1 MEVLYIVIK
10 LYLYRRGRDLMLQ
23 VSRTNNLKV
32 PKTLENTIDNLNSV
46 DDKVAVKQ
54 ALATAN
60 NQKFN
65 KNKVKENIEKDG
77 ELERIEKIPFNAND
91 LMVITV
97 VKKLGAYIIAV
108 TEKSPAK
115 YRGVFV
121 NRMQNLSLEIL
132 ELLLQA
138 NFVRIDCLDNKK
150 KREEY
155 QKDAIVKLKMLG
167 YISMV
172 AENSNC
178 ILSRQFKQISIQ
190 IGECINL
197 IAAWKKSDD
206 SRWNS
211 RTNN

>member
-1 MEVLYIVIK
+1 
-10 LYLYRRGRDLMLQ
+10 MLQ
-23 VSRTNNLKV
+23 VSRANNLKI
-32 PKTLENTIDNLNSV
+32 PKKLEDMNENLNNIA
-46 DDKVAVKQ
+46 DKVAVKQ

-60 NQKFN
+60 NQKFD
-65 KNKVKENIEKDG
+65 KKKVKDNLEKDS
-77 ELERIEKIPFNAND
+77 ELEKVEKIPFNAND

-172 AENSNC
+172 AENSTC

-190 IGECINL
+190 IGESINL

>member
-1 MEVLYIVIK
+1 
-10 LYLYRRGRDLMLQ
+10 MLQ
-23 VSRTNNLKV
+23 VSRAKNLKI
-32 PKTLENTIDNLNSV
+32 PKKLEDMNENLNNIA
-46 DDKVAVKQ
+46 DKVAVKQ

-60 NQKFN
+60 NQKFD
-65 KNKVKENIEKDG
+65 KKKVKDNLEKDS
-77 ELERIEKIPFNAND
+77 ELEKVEKIPFNAND

-132 ELLLQA
+132 ELLLQG
-138 NFVRIDCLDNKK
+138 NFARIDCLENKK
-150 KREEY
+150 KREKF
-155 QKDAIVKLKMLG
+155 QKDAIIKLKMLG
-167 YISMV
+167 YISML
-172 AENSNC
+172 AENCNC

-190 IGECINL
+190 IGEAINL

>member
-1 MEVLYIVIK
+1 
-10 LYLYRRGRDLMLQ
+10 MLQ
-23 VSRTNNLKV
+23 VSRANNLKI
-32 PKTLENTIDNLNSV
+32 PKKLEDMNENLNNIA
-46 DDKVAVKQ
+46 DKVAVKQ

-60 NQKFN
+60 NQKFD
-65 KNKVKENIEKDG
+65 KKKVKDNLEKDS
-77 ELERIEKIPFNAND
+77 ELEKVEKIPFNAND

-132 ELLLQA
+132 ELLLQG

-172 AENSNC
+172 AENSTC

-190 IGECINL
+190 IGESINL

>member
-1 MEVLYIVIK
+1 M
-10 LYLYRRGRDLMLQ
+10 Q
-23 VSRTNNLKV
+23 VSRSNNLKIPQKINIV
-32 PKTLENTIDNLNSV
+32 TKTVIDV
-46 DDKVAVKQ
+46 EDTVAIKKGI
-54 ALATAN
+54 AMAESK
-60 NQKFN
+60 KFN
-65 KNKVKENIEKDG
+65 EKKMKEKIALKDKDLKV
-77 ELERIEKIPFNAND
+77 IEKIPSNSND

-190 IGECINL
+190 IGESINL

-206 SRWNS
+206 SRCNS

>member
-1 MEVLYIVIK
+1 
-10 LYLYRRGRDLMLQ
+10 MLQ
-23 VSRTNNLKV
+23 VSRANNLKI
-32 PKTLENTIDNLNSV
+32 PKKLEDMNENLNNIA
-46 DDKVAVKQ
+46 DKVAVKQ

-60 NQKFN
+60 NQKFD
-65 KNKVKENIEKDG
+65 KKKVKDNLEKDS
-77 ELERIEKIPFNAND
+77 ELEKVEKIPFNAND

-132 ELLLQA
+132 ELLLQG
-138 NFVRIDCLDNKK
+138 NFVRIDCLENKK
-150 KREEY
+150 KREKF
-155 QKDAIVKLKMLG
+155 QKDAIIKLKMLG
-167 YISMV
+167 YISML
-172 AENSNC
+172 AENCNC

-190 IGECINL
+190 IGEAINL
-197 IAAWKKSDD
+197 IAAWKKNDD
-206 SRWNS
+206 TRWSN

>member
-1 MEVLYIVIK
+1 
-10 LYLYRRGRDLMLQ
+10 MLQ
-23 VSRTNNLKV
+23 VSRSNNLKI
-32 PKTLENTIDNLNSV
+32 PKTLKDVNEILNSV

-60 NQKFN
+60 DKKFD
-65 KNKVKENIEKDG
+65 KKKVKDNIEKDS
-77 ELERIEKIPFNAND
+77 ELEKIEKIPFNAND

-97 VKKLGAYIIAV
+97 VKKLGAYIIDV

-138 NFVRIDCLDNKK
+138 NFVRIDCLENKK
-150 KREEY
+150 KREEF
-155 QKDAIVKLKMLG
+155 QKAAIIKFKMLG
-167 YISMV
+167 YISMI

-178 ILSRQFKQISIQ
+178 ILSKQFKQISIQ
-190 IGECINL
+190 IGESINL

-206 SRWNS
+206 TRWSN

>member
-1 MEVLYIVIK
+1 
-10 LYLYRRGRDLMLQ
+10 MLQ
-23 VSRTNNLKV
+23 VSKSNNLKI
-32 PKTLENTIDNLNSV
+32 PKTLEDMNENLNSI
-46 DDKVAVKQ
+46 DDKVVVKQ
-54 ALATAN
+54 VLTTAN
-60 NQKFN
+60 NQKFD
-65 KNKVKENIEKDG
+65 KKKVKDNIEKDS
-77 ELERIEKIPFNAND
+77 ELEKIEKIPFNAND
-91 LMVITV
+91 LIVITV
-97 VKKLGAYIIAV
+97 VKKLGAYMIAV

-138 NFVRIDCLDNKK
+138 NFVRIDCLENKK
-150 KREEY
+150 KREEF
-155 QKDAIVKLKMLG
+155 QKNAIIKLKMLG

-178 ILSRQFKQISIQ
+178 ILSKQFKQISIQ
-190 IGECINL
+190 IGEAINL

-206 SRWNS
+206 TGWSN